1 MAVTSTLVFFAKFAK
16 FAKFAQFDFLAAA
29 FTPPCGVATSGS
41 STSGP
46 LHLTALPRAALS
58 H

>member
-1 MAVTSTLVFFAKFAK
+1 MAVTSALVFFAKFAK
-16 FAKFAQFDFLAAA
+16 FAKFDFLAAA
-29 FTPPCGVATSGS
+29 FTPPCGIATSGS
-41 STSGP
+41 SNSGP